1 MTKLNTPVYPD
12 QEGVS
17 LAAEGGVDKLMF
29 LSGRQNSMDQ
39 FILIKR
45 VLTTQHGKD
54 ILMFSSGRQNSTHRS
69 ILTKRVLTEQHGKDI
84 LMFSSG

>member
-29 LSGRQNSMDQ
+29 SSGRQNSMHQ
-39 FILIKR
+39 FVLIKR
-45 VLTTQHGKD
+45 VLTEQHGMD
-54 ILMFSSGRQNSTHRS
+54 IMMFSSGRQNSTHRS
-69 ILTKRVLTEQHGKDI
+69 ILIKRVLAWQQRVEWT
-84 LMFSSG
+84 S